1 MGACGSSQ
9 NRKKKKEREKLKSLE
24 ADQGK
29 LDENNEKTALRG
41 ANPNFKRNSSK
52 KNYTFKIK
60 NEETNEEITNEI
72 PGNQTI
78 QDLLNLIKL
87 NPFGD
92 YDIKIEENETSL
104 NDDDLNTNLNILLG
118 RLFKKNIPEII
129 NVSYLPKGLKI
140 PQNLKEAYI
149 ETNPIIGSAI
159 LDNPEIF
166 GVITYEN
173 QTSSINSYYFKKK
186 DNEDLC
192 KFNSFTAYC
201 NAKSK
206 LYFSGGENEQTYD
219 PDKTVAKYNDFFYID
234 LNEIKSNPEKISI
247 SELQNLNESRTWHSM
262 IFVPNNYIFIV
273 GGSNTKT
280 VELFNMENQELKIDS
295 ELNETRGECT
305 LCLVNDTFL
314 YAFCGFLLHQEYN
327 SSIEKC
333 NLRKEK
339 RTWEYVE
346 YNTNGIIFKPSFF
359 GVSYFKDDQILLLRD
374 SDNSDVEQNNSN
386 YIVKVGMENEP
397 FDQINEVKVGE
408 NNITGVYRE
417 KFFIPVENDLAVNI
431 PLVVGED
438 IQIFVLNMNTGEI
451 KVKKEN
457 KEKNRE

>member
-9 NRKKKKEREKLKSLE
+9 NRKKKKTNGIIKGTIEN
-24 ADQGK
+24 QGNPV
-29 LDENNEKTALRG
+29 ENNGQTSLRG
-41 ANPNFKRNSSK
+41 ANYK
-52 KNYTFKIK
+52 KSLSRKSFTFKIK
-60 NEETNEEITNEI
+60 NEETNEEVTNEI
-72 PGNQTI
+72 PINQSL

-92 YDIKIEENETSL
+92 YDIKLEDGTLLNE
-104 NDDDLNTNLNILLG
+104 DINTNINSLMSK
-118 RLFKKNIPEII
+118 LFNRNIPDII
-129 NVSYLPKGLKI
+129 NITYLAKGLKL
-140 PQNLKEAYI
+140 PQNLIEAYI
-149 ETNPIIGSAI
+149 ETTPLIGSAI
-159 LDNPEIF
+159 LDNPELF
-166 GVITYEN
+166 GVITYEKR
-173 QTSSINSYYFKKK
+173 TSSLNSYYFKKK

-273 GGSNTKT
+273 GGSNTKS
-280 VELFNMENQELKIDS
+280 VELYNMETNEIKIDC
-295 ELNETRGECT
+295 ELNEVRGECT

-339 RTWEYVE
+339 RSWEYVE

-359 GVSYFKDDQILLLRD
+359 GVSYFRDDQILLLRD
-374 SDNSDVEQNNSN
+374 SDNSDIDQNNNAN
-386 YIVKVGMENEP
+386 YVLKIGMENEP
-397 FDQINEVKVGE
+397 FDQIDEIKNGE
-408 NNITGVYRE
+408 NNVTGVYRE
-417 KFFIPVENDLAVNI
+417 KFFIPVDNDKAVNI

-438 IQIFVLNMNTGEI
+438 IQIFILNMNTGEI
-451 KVKKEN
+451 EVKKQN
-457 KEKNRE
+457 KEKTS